1 MKALSP
7 LLIIV
12 LSLLTFSCQNGKHS
26 EPSLLDRIAQLKALG
41 DSAPQEA
48 LKQLGT
54 LEPLAQKGDAYERQK
69 FLLLQARLRDKAYM
83 MPYSADTMLAV
94 VSYFEQEGTKRDK
107 AEAYYYLASNFRDLE
122 DYPQAIANFLK
133 AMDVAENDKECDVTL
148 LNYTYSQLSYLYR
161 VELNPAAAT
170 AIAKKS
176 LALVTSQGSADPI
189 DYMDV
194 ATSCFHE
201 GDTLEGMEYAEKAM
215 EKIAHD
221 RSATR
226 YADVVTEL
234 LRFYSVQRD
243 RERAKRCLEML
254 HGVPAEKRPSNYFS
268 GMANYYELFGPLD
281 SAVVMYE
288 YLCEHHKTPSMRS
301 YSARHLMHYYRK
313 VGNYERSSFY
323 AQAYQNAQNEIWEKR
338 QMENSAKANGEWVYK
353 KNDAEI
359 QATKNRLRTIVYWIA
374 GGTAAIVLTVGGIYF
389 SYRRRKEKELQS
401 KEEEIEALRQ
411 ILARHTEGMTEMQ
424 QPATRGNGKTPGPR
438 IQEREHA
445 HKVQL
450 LLDRML
456 EERHSEADRVV
467 VEKFRKAAQHKRYQV
482 AEADWLPF
490 MACID
495 RMYPEFRNDIKQA
508 LPHAKPGMLRVCYLL
523 KAGFT
528 NPEIVHITEESRQ
541 TIFNRSRKIRE
552 KMGERLHIPTE
563 KEEKEKG
570 TFR

>member
-54 LEPLAQKGDAYERQK
+54 LETLAQKGDAYERQK

-268 GMANYYELFGPLD
+268 GMANYYELFGPQD
-281 SAVVMYE
+281 SAVALYE
-288 YLCEHHKTPSMRS
+288 YLCEHDKTPSMRS
-301 YSARHLMHYYRK
+301 YSARHLMEHYRE

-323 AQAYQNAQNEIWEKR
+323 ALAYQKAQNEIWERRK
-338 QMENSAKANGEWVYK
+338 MENSAKANGEWVYK

-445 HKVQL
+445 HKVQI

-541 TIFNRSRKIRE
+541 TISNRSKKIRE
-552 KMGERLHIPTE
+552 KMGEHLHIPS
-563 KEEKEKG
+563 EKEKEG
-570 TFR
+570 K

>member
-268 GMANYYELFGPLD
+268 GMANYYELFGPQD
-281 SAVVMYE
+281 SAVALYE

-445 HKVQL
+445 HKVQI

-541 TIFNRSRKIRE
+541 TISNRSKKIRE
-552 KMGERLHIPTE
+552 KMGEHLHIPS
-563 KEEKEKG
+563 EKEKEG
-570 TFR
+570 K

>member
-122 DYPQAIANFLK
+122 DYPQAIRNFLK
-133 AMDVAENDKECDVTL
+133 AMDVAENDKECDVSL

-221 RSATR
+221 RSATK
-226 YADVVTEL
+226 YADVVAEL
-234 LRFYSVQRD
+234 LMFYAEKGDKD
-243 RERAKRCLEML
+243 RTMRCVKML
-254 HGVPAEKRPSNYFS
+254 DGVPVAQRPSNYLS
-268 GMANYYELFGPLD
+268 GMAKYHELFG

-424 QPATRGNGKTPGPR
+424 QPATRRNGKTPGPR
-438 IQEREHA
+438 IQEREYA
-445 HKVQL
+445 HKVQI

-541 TIFNRSRKIRE
+541 TISNRSKKIRE
-552 KMGERLHIPTE
+552 KMGEHLHIPS
-563 KEEKEKG
+563 EKEKEG
-570 TFR
+570 K

>member
-54 LEPLAQKGDAYERQK
+54 LEPLVQKGDAYERQK

-94 VSYFEQEGTKRDK
+94 VSYFEQEGSKRDK

-122 DYPQAIANFLK
+122 DYPQAIRNFLK
-133 AMDVAENDKECDVTL
+133 AMDVAENDKKCDVTL

-268 GMANYYELFGPLD
+268 GMANYYELFGPQD
-281 SAVVMYE
+281 SAVALYE
-288 YLCEHHKTPSMRS
+288 YLCEHDKTPSMRS
-301 YSARHLMHYYRK
+301 YSARHLMEHYRE

-323 AQAYQNAQNEIWEKR
+323 ALAYQKAQNEIWERRK
-338 QMENSAKANGEWVYK
+338 MENSAKANGEWVYK
-353 KNDAEI
+353 KNEAEI

-445 HKVQL
+445 HKVQI

-541 TIFNRSRKIRE
+541 TISNRSKKIRE
-552 KMGERLHIPTE
+552 KMGEHLHIPS
-563 KEEKEKG
+563 EKEKEG
-570 TFR
+570 K

>member
-268 GMANYYELFGPLD
+268 GMANYYELFGPQD
-281 SAVVMYE
+281 SAVALYE
-288 YLCEHHKTPSMRS
+288 YLCEHDKTPSMRS

-541 TIFNRSRKIRE
+541 TISNRSKKIRE
-552 KMGERLHIPTE
+552 KMGEHLHIPS
-563 KEEKEKG
+563 EKEKEG
-570 TFR
+570 K

>member
-94 VSYFEQEGTKRDK
+94 VCYFEQEGTKRDK

-122 DYPQAIANFLK
+122 DYPQAIRNFLK

-243 RERAKRCLEML
+243 RERAKLCLEML

-268 GMANYYELFGPLD
+268 GMANYYELFGPQD
-281 SAVVMYE
+281 SAVALYE
-288 YLCEHHKTPSMRS
+288 YLCEHDKTPSMRS
-301 YSARHLMHYYRK
+301 YSARHLMEHYRE

-323 AQAYQNAQNEIWEKR
+323 ALAYQKAQNEIWERRK
-338 QMENSAKANGEWVYK
+338 MENSAKANGEWVYK

-445 HKVQL
+445 HKVQI

-490 MACID
+490 IACID

-541 TIFNRSRKIRE
+541 TISNRSKKIRE
-552 KMGERLHIPTE
+552 KMGEHLHIPS
-563 KEEKEKG
+563 EKEKEG
-570 TFR
+570 K

>member
-48 LKQLGT
+48 LKELGT

-69 FLLLQARLRDKAYM
+69 FLLLKARLRDKAYM

-268 GMANYYELFGPLD
+268 GMANYYELFGPQD
-281 SAVVMYE
+281 SAVALYE
-288 YLCEHHKTPSMRS
+288 YLCEHDKTPSMRS

-541 TIFNRSRKIRE
+541 TISNRSKKIRE
-552 KMGERLHIPTE
+552 KMGEHLHIPS
-563 KEEKEKG
+563 EKEKEG
-570 TFR
+570 K

>member
-268 GMANYYELFGPLD
+268 GMANYYELFGPQD
-281 SAVVMYE
+281 SAVALYE
-288 YLCEHHKTPSMRS
+288 YLCEHDKTPSMRS
-301 YSARHLMHYYRK
+301 YSARHLMEHYRE

-323 AQAYQNAQNEIWEKR
+323 ALAYQKAQNEIWERRK
-338 QMENSAKANGEWVYK
+338 MENSAKANGEWVYK

-445 HKVQL
+445 HKVQI

-541 TIFNRSRKIRE
+541 TSSNRSKKIRE
-552 KMGERLHIPTE
+552 KMGEHLHIPS
-563 KEEKEKG
+563 EKEKEG
-570 TFR
+570 K

>member
-268 GMANYYELFGPLD
+268 GMANYYELFGPQD
-281 SAVVMYE
+281 SAVALYE
-288 YLCEHHKTPSMRS
+288 YLCEHDKTPSMRS

-438 IQEREHA
+438 IQEREYA
-445 HKVQL
+445 HKVQI

-541 TIFNRSRKIRE
+541 TISNRSKKIRE
-552 KMGERLHIPTE
+552 KMGEHLHIPS
-563 KEEKEKG
+563 EKEKEG
-570 TFR
+570 K

>member
-268 GMANYYELFGPLD
+268 GMANYYELFGPQD
-281 SAVVMYE
+281 SAVALYE
-288 YLCEHHKTPSMRS
+288 YLCEHDKTPSMRS
-301 YSARHLMHYYRK
+301 YSARHLMEHYRE

-323 AQAYQNAQNEIWEKR
+323 ALAYQNAQNEIWERRK
-338 QMENSAKANGEWVYK
+338 MENSAKANGEWVYK
-353 KNDAEI
+353 KNEAEI

-445 HKVQL
+445 HKVQI

-541 TIFNRSRKIRE
+541 TISNRSKKIRE
-552 KMGERLHIPTE
+552 KMGEHLHIPS
-563 KEEKEKG
+563 EKEKEG
-570 TFR
+570 K

>member
-48 LKQLGT
+48 LKELGT
-54 LEPLAQKGDAYERQK
+54 LEPLSQKGDAYERQK
-69 FLLLQARLRDKAYM
+69 FLLLKARLRDKAYM

-122 DYPQAIANFLK
+122 DYPQAIRNFLK

-268 GMANYYELFGPLD
+268 GMANYYELFGPQD
-281 SAVVMYE
+281 SAVALYE
-288 YLCEHHKTPSMRS
+288 YLCEHDKTPSMRS

-541 TIFNRSRKIRE
+541 TISNRSKKIRE
-552 KMGERLHIPTE
+552 KMGEHLHIPS
-563 KEEKEKG
+563 EKEKEG
-570 TFR
+570 K

>member
-54 LEPLAQKGDAYERQK
+54 LETLAQKGDAYERQK

-94 VSYFEQEGTKRDK
+94 VSYFEQEGSKRDK

-122 DYPQAIANFLK
+122 DYPQAIRNFLK

-268 GMANYYELFGPLD
+268 GMANYYELFGPQD
-281 SAVVMYE
+281 SAVALYE
-288 YLCEHHKTPSMRS
+288 YLCEHDKTPSMRS

-445 HKVQL
+445 HKVQI

-541 TIFNRSRKIRE
+541 TISNRSKKIRE
-552 KMGERLHIPTE
+552 KMGEHLHIPS
-563 KEEKEKG
+563 EKEKEG
-570 TFR
+570 K

>member
-94 VSYFEQEGTKRDK
+94 VSYFEQEGSKRDK

-122 DYPQAIANFLK
+122 DYPQAIRNFLK
-133 AMDVAENDKECDVTL
+133 AMDVAENDKKCDVTL

-268 GMANYYELFGPLD
+268 GMANYYELFGPQD
-281 SAVVMYE
+281 SAVALYE
-288 YLCEHHKTPSMRS
+288 YLCEHDKTPSMRS
-301 YSARHLMHYYRK
+301 YSARHLMEHYRK

-445 HKVQL
+445 HKVQI

-541 TIFNRSRKIRE
+541 TISNRSKKIRE
-552 KMGERLHIPTE
+552 KMGEHLHIPS
-563 KEEKEKG
+563 EKEKEG
-570 TFR
+570 K

>member
-268 GMANYYELFGPLD
+268 GMANYYELFGPQD
-281 SAVVMYE
+281 SAVALYE
-288 YLCEHHKTPSMRS
+288 YLCEHDKTPSMRS
-301 YSARHLMHYYRK
+301 YSARHLMHYYRE

-323 AQAYQNAQNEIWEKR
+323 ALAYQKAQNEIWERRK
-338 QMENSAKANGEWVYK
+338 MENSAKANGEWVYK

-541 TIFNRSRKIRE
+541 TISNRSKKIRE
-552 KMGERLHIPTE
+552 KMGEHLHIPS
-563 KEEKEKG
+563 EKEKEG
-570 TFR
+570 K

>member
-122 DYPQAIANFLK
+122 DYPQAIRNFLK
-133 AMDVAENDKECDVTL
+133 AMDVAENDKKCDVTL

-221 RSATR
+221 RSATK
-226 YADVVTEL
+226 YADVVAEL
-234 LRFYSVQRD
+234 LMFYAEKGDKD
-243 RERAKRCLEML
+243 RTMRCVKML
-254 HGVPAEKRPSNYFS
+254 DGVPVAQRPSNYLS
-268 GMANYYELFGPLD
+268 GMAKYHELFGSLD

-445 HKVQL
+445 HKVQI

-541 TIFNRSRKIRE
+541 TISNRSKKIRE
-552 KMGERLHIPTE
+552 KMGEHLHIPS
-563 KEEKEKG
+563 EKEKEG
-570 TFR
+570 K

>member
-48 LKQLGT
+48 LKELGT

-69 FLLLQARLRDKAYM
+69 FLLLKARLRDKAYM

-268 GMANYYELFGPLD
+268 GMANYYELFGPQD
-281 SAVVMYE
+281 SAVALYE
-288 YLCEHHKTPSMRS
+288 YLCEHDKTPSMRS

-424 QPATRGNGKTPGPR
+424 QPATRRNGKTPGPR

-541 TIFNRSRKIRE
+541 TISNRSKKIRE
-552 KMGERLHIPTE
+552 KMGEHLHIPS
-563 KEEKEKG
+563 EKEKEG
-570 TFR
+570 K

>member
-268 GMANYYELFGPLD
+268 GMANYYELFGPQD
-281 SAVVMYE
+281 SAVALYE
-288 YLCEHHKTPSMRS
+288 YLCEHDKTPSMRS

-445 HKVQL
+445 HKVQI

-508 LPHAKPGMLRVCYLL
+508 LPHAKPGILRVCYLL

-541 TIFNRSRKIRE
+541 TISNRSKKIRE
-552 KMGERLHIPTE
+552 KMGEHLHIPS
-563 KEEKEKG
+563 EKEKEG
-570 TFR
+570 K

>member
-48 LKQLGT
+48 LKELGT

-69 FLLLQARLRDKAYM
+69 FLLLKARLRDKAYM

-268 GMANYYELFGPLD
+268 GMANYYELFGPQD
-281 SAVVMYE
+281 SAVALYE
-288 YLCEHHKTPSMRS
+288 YLCEHDKTPSMRS

-445 HKVQL
+445 HKVQI

-541 TIFNRSRKIRE
+541 TISNRSKKIRE
-552 KMGERLHIPTE
+552 KMGEHLHIPS
-563 KEEKEKG
+563 EKEKEG
-570 TFR
+570 K

>member
-133 AMDVAENDKECDVTL
+133 AMDVAEGDKERDVKL
-148 LNYTYSQLSYLYR
+148 LNCIYSQLSYLYR
-161 VELNPAAAT
+161 VQLNPVGAKE
-170 AIAKKS
+170 IAKKS
-176 LALVTSQGSADPI
+176 LALAQSQGTADPT

-194 ATSCFHE
+194 GTSCFHN

-221 RSATR
+221 RSATK
-226 YADVVTEL
+226 YADVVAEL

-268 GMANYYELFGPLD
+268 GMANYYELFGPQD
-281 SAVVMYE
+281 SAVALYE
-288 YLCEHHKTPSMRS
+288 YLCEHDKTPSMRS

-445 HKVQL
+445 HKVQI

-541 TIFNRSRKIRE
+541 TISNRSKKIRE
-552 KMGERLHIPTE
+552 KMGEHLHIPS
-563 KEEKEKG
+563 EKEKEG
-570 TFR
+570 K

>member
-48 LKQLGT
+48 LKELGT

-69 FLLLQARLRDKAYM
+69 FLLLKARLRDKAYM

-133 AMDVAENDKECDVTL
+133 AMDVAENDKKCDVTL

-268 GMANYYELFGPLD
+268 GMANYYELFGPQD
-281 SAVVMYE
+281 SAVALYE

-359 QATKNRLRTIVYWIA
+359 QATKNRLRTIAYWIA

-445 HKVQL
+445 HKVQI

-541 TIFNRSRKIRE
+541 TISNRSKKIRE
-552 KMGERLHIPTE
+552 KMGEHLHIPS
-563 KEEKEKG
+563 EKEKEG
-570 TFR
+570 K

>member
-54 LEPLAQKGDAYERQK
+54 LETLAPKGDAYERQK

-221 RSATR
+221 RSATK
-226 YADVVTEL
+226 YADVVAEL
-234 LRFYSVQRD
+234 LMFYAEKGDKD
-243 RERAKRCLEML
+243 RTMRCLEML

-268 GMANYYELFGPLD
+268 GMANYYELFGPQD
-281 SAVVMYE
+281 SAVALYE
-288 YLCEHHKTPSMRS
+288 YLCEHDKTPSMRS

-445 HKVQL
+445 HKVQI

-541 TIFNRSRKIRE
+541 TISNRSKKIRE
-552 KMGERLHIPTE
+552 KMGEHLHIPS
-563 KEEKEKG
+563 EKEKEG
-570 TFR
+570 K

>member
-94 VSYFEQEGTKRDK
+94 VSYFEQEGSKRDK

-122 DYPQAIANFLK
+122 DYPQAIRNFLK

-268 GMANYYELFGPLD
+268 GMANYYELFGPQD
-281 SAVVMYE
+281 SAVALYE
-288 YLCEHHKTPSMRS
+288 YLCEHDKTPSMRS
-301 YSARHLMHYYRK
+301 YSARHLMHHYRK

-323 AQAYQNAQNEIWEKR
+323 AQAYQKAQNEIWEKR

-445 HKVQL
+445 HKVQI

-541 TIFNRSRKIRE
+541 TISNRSKKIRE
-552 KMGERLHIPTE
+552 KMGEHLHIPS
-563 KEEKEKG
+563 EKEKEG
-570 TFR
+570 K

>member
-94 VSYFEQEGTKRDK
+94 VSYFEQEGSKRDK

-268 GMANYYELFGPLD
+268 GMANYYELFGPQD
-281 SAVVMYE
+281 SAVALYE
-288 YLCEHHKTPSMRS
+288 YLCEHDKTPSMRS
-301 YSARHLMHYYRK
+301 YSARHLMEHYRE

-323 AQAYQNAQNEIWEKR
+323 ALAYQKAQNEIWERRK
-338 QMENSAKANGEWVYK
+338 MENSAKANGEWVYK

-445 HKVQL
+445 HKVQI

-541 TIFNRSRKIRE
+541 TISNRSKKIRE
-552 KMGERLHIPTE
+552 KMGEHLHIPS
-563 KEEKEKG
+563 EKEKEG
-570 TFR
+570 K

>member
-268 GMANYYELFGPLD
+268 GMANYYELFGPQD
-281 SAVVMYE
+281 SAVALYE
-288 YLCEHHKTPSMRS
+288 YLCEHDKTPSMRS
-301 YSARHLMHYYRK
+301 YSARHLMEHYRE

-323 AQAYQNAQNEIWEKR
+323 ALAYQKAQNEIWERRK
-338 QMENSAKANGEWVYK
+338 MENSAKANGEWVYK

-445 HKVQL
+445 HKVQI

-541 TIFNRSRKIRE
+541 TISNRSKKIRE
-552 KMGERLHIPTE
+552 KMGEHLHIPSE

>member
-122 DYPQAIANFLK
+122 DYPQAIGNFLK

-268 GMANYYELFGPLD
+268 GMANYYELFGPQD
-281 SAVVMYE
+281 SAVALYE

-301 YSARHLMHYYRK
+301 YSARHLMEHYRE

-323 AQAYQNAQNEIWEKR
+323 ALAYQKAQNEIWERRK
-338 QMENSAKANGEWVYK
+338 MENSAKANGEWVYK

-445 HKVQL
+445 HKVQI

-508 LPHAKPGMLRVCYLL
+508 LPHAKPGILRVCYLL

-541 TIFNRSRKIRE
+541 TISNRSKKIRE
-552 KMGERLHIPTE
+552 KMGEHLHIPS
-563 KEEKEKG
+563 EKEKEG
-570 TFR
+570 K

>member
-48 LKQLGT
+48 LKELGT

-69 FLLLQARLRDKAYM
+69 FLLLKARLRDKAYM

-221 RSATR
+221 RSATK
-226 YADVVTEL
+226 YADVVAEL
-234 LRFYSVQRD
+234 LMFYAEKGDKD
-243 RERAKRCLEML
+243 RTMRCVKML

-268 GMANYYELFGPLD
+268 GMANYYELFGPQD
-281 SAVVMYE
+281 SAVALYE
-288 YLCEHHKTPSMRS
+288 YLCEHDKTPSMRS

-541 TIFNRSRKIRE
+541 TISNRSKKIRE
-552 KMGERLHIPTE
+552 KMGEHLHIPS
-563 KEEKEKG
+563 EKEKEG
-570 TFR
+570 K

>member
-268 GMANYYELFGPLD
+268 GMANYYELFGPQD
-281 SAVVMYE
+281 SAVALYE
-288 YLCEHHKTPSMRS
+288 YLCEHDKTPSMRS

-353 KNDAEI
+353 KNEAEI

-541 TIFNRSRKIRE
+541 TISNRSKKIRE
-552 KMGERLHIPTE
+552 KMGEHLHIPS
-563 KEEKEKG
+563 EKEKEG
-570 TFR
+570 K

>member
-94 VSYFEQEGTKRDK
+94 VCYFEQEGTKRDK

-268 GMANYYELFGPLD
+268 GMANYYELFGPQD
-281 SAVVMYE
+281 SAVALYE
-288 YLCEHHKTPSMRS
+288 YLCEHDKTPSMRS
-301 YSARHLMHYYRK
+301 YSARHLMEHYRE

-323 AQAYQNAQNEIWEKR
+323 ALAYQKAQNEIWERRK
-338 QMENSAKANGEWVYK
+338 MENSAKANGEWVYK

-445 HKVQL
+445 HKVQI

-467 VEKFRKAAQHKRYQV
+467 MEKFRKAAQHKRYQV

-541 TIFNRSRKIRE
+541 TISNRSKKIRE
-552 KMGERLHIPTE
+552 KMGEHLHIPS
-563 KEEKEKG
+563 EKEKEG
-570 TFR
+570 K

>member
-268 GMANYYELFGPLD
+268 GMANYYELFGPQD
-281 SAVVMYE
+281 SAVALYE
-288 YLCEHHKTPSMRS
+288 YLCEHDKTPSMRS
-301 YSARHLMHYYRK
+301 YSARHLMEHYRE

-323 AQAYQNAQNEIWEKR
+323 ALAYQKAQNEIWERRK
-338 QMENSAKANGEWVYK
+338 MENSAKANGEWVYK

-508 LPHAKPGMLRVCYLL
+508 LPHAKPGILRVCYLL

-541 TIFNRSRKIRE
+541 TISNRSKKIRE
-552 KMGERLHIPTE
+552 KMGEHLHIPS
-563 KEEKEKG
+563 EKEKEG
-570 TFR
+570 K

>member
-48 LKQLGT
+48 LKELGT

-268 GMANYYELFGPLD
+268 GMANYYELFGPQD
-281 SAVVMYE
+281 SAVALYE
-288 YLCEHHKTPSMRS
+288 YLCEHDKTPSMRS
-301 YSARHLMHYYRK
+301 YSARHLMEHYRE

-323 AQAYQNAQNEIWEKR
+323 ALAYQKAQNEIWERRK
-338 QMENSAKANGEWVYK
+338 MENSAKANGEWVYK
-353 KNDAEI
+353 KNEAEI

-541 TIFNRSRKIRE
+541 TISNRSKKIRE
-552 KMGERLHIPTE
+552 KMGEHLHIPS
-563 KEEKEKG
+563 EKEKEG
-570 TFR
+570 K

>member
-54 LEPLAQKGDAYERQK
+54 LETLAQKGDAYERQK

-94 VSYFEQEGTKRDK
+94 VCYFEQEGSKRDK

-122 DYPQAIANFLK
+122 DYPQAIKNFLK
-133 AMDVAENDKECDVTL
+133 AMDVAEGDKECDVKL
-148 LNYTYSQLSYLYR
+148 LNCIYSQLSYLYR

-268 GMANYYELFGPLD
+268 GMANYYELFGPQD
-281 SAVVMYE
+281 SAVALYE
-288 YLCEHHKTPSMRS
+288 YLCEHDKTPSMRS
-301 YSARHLMHYYRK
+301 YSARHLMEHYRE

-323 AQAYQNAQNEIWEKR
+323 ALAYQKAQNEIWERRK
-338 QMENSAKANGEWVYK
+338 MENSAKANGEWVYK

-359 QATKNRLRTIVYWIA
+359 QTTKNRLRTIVYWIA

-438 IQEREHA
+438 IQEREYA
-445 HKVQL
+445 HKVQI

-541 TIFNRSRKIRE
+541 TISNRSKKIRE
-552 KMGERLHIPTE
+552 KMGEHLHIPS
-563 KEEKEKG
+563 EKEKEG
-570 TFR
+570 K

>member
-12 LSLLTFSCQNGKHS
+12 LFLLTFSCQNGKHS

-48 LKQLGT
+48 LKELGT

-69 FLLLQARLRDKAYM
+69 FLLLKARLRDKAYM

-268 GMANYYELFGPLD
+268 GMANYYELFGPQD
-281 SAVVMYE
+281 SAVALYE
-288 YLCEHHKTPSMRS
+288 YLCEHDKTPSMRS

-541 TIFNRSRKIRE
+541 TISNRSKKIRE
-552 KMGERLHIPTE
+552 KMGEHLHIPS
-563 KEEKEKG
+563 EKEKEG
-570 TFR
+570 K

>member
-268 GMANYYELFGPLD
+268 GMANYYELFGPQD
-281 SAVVMYE
+281 SAVALYE
-288 YLCEHHKTPSMRS
+288 YLCEHDKTPSMRS
-301 YSARHLMHYYRK
+301 YSARHLMEHYRE

-323 AQAYQNAQNEIWEKR
+323 ALAYQKAQNEIWERRK
-338 QMENSAKANGEWVYK
+338 MGNSAKANGEWVYK

-445 HKVQL
+445 HKVQI

-541 TIFNRSRKIRE
+541 TISNRSKKIRE
-552 KMGERLHIPTE
+552 KMGEHLHIPS
-563 KEEKEKG
+563 EKEKEG
-570 TFR
+570 K

>member
-54 LEPLAQKGDAYERQK
+54 LETLAQKSDAYERQK

-268 GMANYYELFGPLD
+268 GMANYYELFGPQD
-281 SAVVMYE
+281 SAVALYE
-288 YLCEHHKTPSMRS
+288 YLCEHDKTPSMRS
-301 YSARHLMHYYRK
+301 YSARHLMEHYRE

-323 AQAYQNAQNEIWEKR
+323 ALAYQKAQNEIWERRK
-338 QMENSAKANGEWVYK
+338 MENSAKANGEWVYK

-445 HKVQL
+445 HKVQI

-541 TIFNRSRKIRE
+541 TISNRSKKIRE
-552 KMGERLHIPTE
+552 KMGEHLHIPS
-563 KEEKEKG
+563 EKEKEG
-570 TFR
+570 K

>member
-94 VSYFEQEGTKRDK
+94 VCYFEQEGTKRDK

-268 GMANYYELFGPLD
+268 GMANYYELFGPQD
-281 SAVVMYE
+281 SAVALYE
-288 YLCEHHKTPSMRS
+288 YLCEHDKTPSMRS
-301 YSARHLMHYYRK
+301 YSARHLMEHYRE

-323 AQAYQNAQNEIWEKR
+323 ALAYQKAQNEIWERRK
-338 QMENSAKANGEWVYK
+338 MENSAKANGEWVYK

-541 TIFNRSRKIRE
+541 TISNRSKKIRE
-552 KMGERLHIPTE
+552 KMGEHLHIPS
-563 KEEKEKG
+563 EKEKEG
-570 TFR
+570 K

>member
-94 VSYFEQEGTKRDK
+94 VSYFEQEGSKRDK

-122 DYPQAIANFLK
+122 DYPQAIRNFLK
-133 AMDVAENDKECDVTL
+133 AMDVAENDKKCDVTL

-268 GMANYYELFGPLD
+268 GMANYYELFGPQD
-281 SAVVMYE
+281 SAVALYE
-288 YLCEHHKTPSMRS
+288 YLCEHDKTPSMRS
-301 YSARHLMHYYRK
+301 YSARHLMEHYRE

-323 AQAYQNAQNEIWEKR
+323 ALAYQKAQNEIWERRK
-338 QMENSAKANGEWVYK
+338 MENSAKANGEWVYK

-445 HKVQL
+445 HKVQI

-541 TIFNRSRKIRE
+541 TISNRSKKIRE
-552 KMGERLHIPTE
+552 KMGEHLHIPS
-563 KEEKEKG
+563 EKEKEG
-570 TFR
+570 K

>member
-268 GMANYYELFGPLD
+268 GMANYYELFGPQD
-281 SAVVMYE
+281 SAVALYE
-288 YLCEHHKTPSMRS
+288 YLCEHDKTPSMRS
-301 YSARHLMHYYRK
+301 YSARHLMHYYRE

-445 HKVQL
+445 HKVQI

-541 TIFNRSRKIRE
+541 TISNRSKKIRE
-552 KMGERLHIPTE
+552 KMGEHLHIPS
-563 KEEKEKG
+563 EKEKEG
-570 TFR
+570 K

>member
-268 GMANYYELFGPLD
+268 GMANYYELFGPQD
-281 SAVVMYE
+281 SAVALYE
-288 YLCEHHKTPSMRS
+288 YLCEHDKTPSMRS
-301 YSARHLMHYYRK
+301 YSARHLMEHYRE

-323 AQAYQNAQNEIWEKR
+323 ALAYQKAQNEIWERRK
-338 QMENSAKANGEWVYK
+338 MENSAKANGEWVYK

-445 HKVQL
+445 HKVQI

-508 LPHAKPGMLRVCYLL
+508 LPHAKPGILRVCYLL

-541 TIFNRSRKIRE
+541 TISNRSKKIRE
-552 KMGERLHIPTE
+552 KMGEHLHIPS
-563 KEEKEKG
+563 EKEKEG
-570 TFR
+570 K

>member
-41 DSAPQEA
+41 DSAPQKA

-122 DYPQAIANFLK
+122 DYPQAIRNFLK
-133 AMDVAENDKECDVTL
+133 AMDVAENDKKCDVTL

-268 GMANYYELFGPLD
+268 GMANYYELFGPQD
-281 SAVVMYE
+281 SAVALYE
-288 YLCEHHKTPSMRS
+288 YLCEHDKTPSMRS
-301 YSARHLMHYYRK
+301 YSARHLMEHYRE

-323 AQAYQNAQNEIWEKR
+323 ALAYQKAQNEIWERRK
-338 QMENSAKANGEWVYK
+338 MENSAKANGEWVYK

-438 IQEREHA
+438 IQEWEHA

-541 TIFNRSRKIRE
+541 TISNRSKKIRE
-552 KMGERLHIPTE
+552 KMGEHLHIPS
-563 KEEKEKG
+563 EKEKEG
-570 TFR
+570 K

>member
-54 LEPLAQKGDAYERQK
+54 LETLAQKGDAYERQK

-268 GMANYYELFGPLD
+268 GMANYYELFGPQD
-281 SAVVMYE
+281 SAVALYE
-288 YLCEHHKTPSMRS
+288 YLCEHDKTPSMRS
-301 YSARHLMHYYRK
+301 YSARHLMEHYRE

-323 AQAYQNAQNEIWEKR
+323 ALAYQKAQNEIWERRK
-338 QMENSAKANGEWVYK
+338 MENSAKANGEWVYK
-353 KNDAEI
+353 KNEAEI

-445 HKVQL
+445 HKVQI

-541 TIFNRSRKIRE
+541 TISNRSKKIRE
-552 KMGERLHIPTE
+552 KMGEHLHIPS
-563 KEEKEKG
+563 EKEKEG
-570 TFR
+570 K